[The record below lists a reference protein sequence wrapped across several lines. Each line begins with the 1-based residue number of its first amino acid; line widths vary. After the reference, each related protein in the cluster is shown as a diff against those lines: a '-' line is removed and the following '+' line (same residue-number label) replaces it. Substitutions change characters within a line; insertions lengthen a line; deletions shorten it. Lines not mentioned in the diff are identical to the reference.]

1 MKKFLLYQFLQMKF
15 ERFNA
20 YKIMWLFCLFDLP
33 TNTKRQRK
41 AASEFRKKLLE
52 DGFDMM
58 QYSVY
63 KRFCGSVEA
72 CEVHAKRIKQ
82 WLPSEGTV
90 SILKFTDKQ
99 FGDIETFIGLA
110 VQEKEKIPQQLE
122 FF

>member
-1 MKKFLLYQFLQMKF
+1 MSY

-20 YKIMWLFCLFDLP
+20 YRIMWLFCLFDLQ
-33 TNTKRQRK
+33 TNTKAQRK
-41 AASEFRKKLLE
+41 RAAAFRKQLIE
-52 DGFDMM
+52 DGYDMM

-72 CEVHAKRIKQ
+72 CDVHIKRIKE
-82 WLPSEGTV
+82 WLPKEGKV

-99 FGDIETFIGLA
+99 FGEIETFEDLSP
-110 VQEKEKIPQQLE
+110 QSMEKKSVQLE

>member
-1 MKKFLLYQFLQMKF
+1 MSF

-20 YKIMWLFCLFDLP
+20 YRIMWLFCLFDLP
-33 TNTKRQRK
+33 TNTKTQRK
-41 AASEFRKKLLE
+41 RAGAFRKKLLE

-63 KRFCGSVEA
+63 KRFCGSSEA
-72 CEVHAKRIKQ
+72 CEVHIKRIRD
-82 WLPSEGTV
+82 WLPKEGKV

-99 FGDIETFIGLA
+99 FGDIETYEGLE
-110 VQEKEKIPQQLE
+110 QKPLEKKPMQLE

>member
-1 MKKFLLYQFLQMKF
+1 MSY
-15 ERFNA
+15 ERFSA

-33 TNTKRQRK
+33 TNTKKQRK
-41 AASEFRKKLLE
+41 NAAEFRKKLIE

-63 KRFCGSVEA
+63 KRFCGSSES
-72 CEVHAKRIKQ
+72 CDVHIKRIKS
-82 WLPSEGTV
+82 WMPKEGTV

-99 FGDIETFIGLA
+99 FGEIQTFIGSQPTK
-110 VQEKEKIPQQLE
+110 QEEKVLQLE

>member
-1 MKKFLLYQFLQMKF
+1 MKF

-72 CEVHAKRIKQ
+72 CEVHSKRIKQ

>member
-1 MKKFLLYQFLQMKF
+1 MNY

-33 TNTKRQRK
+33 TNTKSQRK
-41 AASEFRKKLLE
+41 RASEFRKNLID

-63 KRFCGSVEA
+63 KRFCGSREA
-72 CEVHAKRIKQ
+72 CDVHIKRIKK
-82 WLPSEGTV
+82 WLPKEGTV

-99 FGDIETFIGLA
+99 FGDIETYIGETVKKKPKQPA
-110 VQEKEKIPQQLE
+110 QLE
-122 FF
+122 FY

>member
-1 MKKFLLYQFLQMKF
+1 MSY

-20 YKIMWLFCLFDLP
+20 YRIMWLFCLFDLP
-33 TNTKRQRK
+33 TNTKAQRK
-41 AASEFRKKLLE
+41 RAASFRKKLIE
-52 DGFDMM
+52 DGYDMM

-72 CEVHAKRIKQ
+72 CDVHINRIKQ
-82 WLPSEGTV
+82 WLPKEGTV

-99 FGDIETFIGLA
+99 FSDIETFEGC
-110 VQEKEKIPQQLE
+110 VHQKPERPPSQLE